1 MSAKSPRPR
10 QSAYAPSASMR
21 GQRATSTESRSKP
34 KSSRTGMPSAR
45 MKSAYGS
52 ARNGGGPVPSSV
64 RRDVLA
70 AELAVL
76 RALHERRVEHL
87 ADVHALDLVVV
98 RSEDGDRVLELLHRR
113 EWIHRRYRRAAD
125 DEEVVRVRRGLVLG
139 DLEVLLEDRDRAV
152 LVLGHARA
160 RDDRRV
166 DIRLDNVLVLSPE
179 LALHDDPGVR
189 GRQLLRGEVEDH
201 VETGLDELLVLRWV
215 VDARVDRAV
224 KEALGAERVRAK
236 CDDLDVLVGIDA
248 VRLEGSAR
256 RDVRRAA
263 LVGNADLLALEV
275 VQRLDRLLRVE
286 QVRIDRRHVADH
298 HEVGAPGDARE
309 SLGAAELADLDLVR
323 EKRRA
328 RLRATTDRLHVD
340 VESALL
346 EDALLERVPHDPVI
360 RADVAVRRDDFLAAG
375 HRLVRRPARRS
386 LCLRRGGRWGC
397 RRRRL
402 STARRDELSDD
413 NARQRVADAKP
424 ESGQDERHRARQDDP
439 SEDQR
444 LGRAEGARNAQKR
457 GVGVPHAG
465 HGVDD
470 HGEERTEVYDGDL
483 GLPVDPEP
491 NDEQRDEDRKSV
503 V

>member
-1 MSAKSPRPR
+1 
-10 QSAYAPSASMR
+10 MR

-34 KSSRTGMPSAR
+34 KSSRTGTPSAR

-113 EWIHRRYRRAAD
+113 EWIHRRYRRAAA

-248 VRLEGSAR
+248 VRLEG
-256 RDVRRAA
+256 
-263 LVGNADLLALEV
+263 
-275 VQRLDRLLRVE
+275 
-286 QVRIDRRHVADH
+286 
-298 HEVGAPGDARE
+298 
-309 SLGAAELADLDLVR
+309 
-323 EKRRA
+323 RA

-360 RADVAVRRDDFLAAG
+360 RADVAVRRDDLLAAG
-375 HRLVRRPARRS
+375 HRLVRRPARRC

-402 STARRDELSDD
+402 STARRDEHRDD
-413 NARQRVADAKP
+413 SR
-424 ESGQDERHRARQDDP
+424 
-439 SEDQR
+439 EDHQS
-444 LGRAEGARNAQKR
+444 Q
-457 GVGVPHAG
+457 PHL
-465 HGVDD
+465 
-470 HGEERTEVYDGDL
+470 Y
-483 GLPVDPEP
+483 LP
-491 NDEQRDEDRKSV
+491 R
-503 V
+503 